1 MFFGTISGDLWHWVR
16 NIRLLNRLSSYK
28 IYSSWVILWIY
39 RLQQSTK
46 EILSFYLRNE
56 GERVYNDR

>member
-1 MFFGTISGDLWHWVR
+1 MFFGTTSGDLWHWVR

-28 IYSSWVILWIY
+28 IYSSWVIMWIY